1 MTVGNFKIFIIK
13 NTREITISQNIAKEA
28 MDTIVYF
35 ANIADDTYFSIL
47 NCLLF
52 LYFAMSVD
60 MQLCSFHMIL
70 DKKNN

>member
-35 ANIADDTYFSIL
+35 ANIAHDTYFCIL

-60 MQLCSFHMIL
+60 MQFPH
-70 DKKNN
+70 DFE